1 MPISLRSFSPGA
13 PTPIWRSVGSEGREA
28 GKVTLL
34 RPRLQEKRREA
45 PRPGAQRL
53 RESSATLRGRDVFC
67 CDPSIDAIKPP
78 CREAPP
84 LSPRDPL
91 LCSPPGSTRAGSPS
105 AGALRTPR
113 TRRAADPG
121 RGSGP
126 GIRAGA
132 SLRVGEAPSSPAG
145 SAGCAARRTLGPA
158 AWLAGRRAAGLG
170 HGIPGPR
177 TGTWECGRRRT
188 PRKHSQGRVPDPLG
202 GRGWASD
209 TF

>member
-1 MPISLRSFSPGA
+1 MPISLRSFSLGA

-53 RESSATLRGRDVFC
+53 REGSATLRGRDVFC

-126 GIRAGA
+126 GPRSEWGKHP
-132 SLRVGEAPSSPAG
+132 RPRPA
-145 SAGCAARRTLGPA
+145 RPA
-158 AWLAGRRAAGLG
+158 AQRGGPSAQQRGSLGAG
-170 HGIPGPR
+170 P
-177 TGTWECGRRRT
+177 
-188 PRKHSQGRVPDPLG
+188 
-202 GRGWASD
+202 RGWATASPD
-209 TF
+209 QEQGLGNAGAAAPHESTARAGSQIR

>member
-1 MPISLRSFSPGA
+1 MPISLRSFSLGA
-13 PTPIWRSVGSEGREA
+13 PTPIWRSVGSGGREA

-45 PRPGAQRL
+45 PRRGAQRL
-53 RESSATLRGRDVFC
+53 REGSATLRGRDVFC
-67 CDPSIDAIKPP
+67 CDPSVDAIKPP

-91 LCSPPGSTRAGSPS
+91 LCSPPRSTRAGSPS

-126 GIRAGA
+126 GPRSEWGKHP
-132 SLRVGEAPSSPAG
+132 RPRPA
-145 SAGCAARRTLGPA
+145 RPA
-158 AWLAGRRAAGLG
+158 AQRGGPSAQQRGSLGAG
-170 HGIPGPR
+170 P
-177 TGTWECGRRRT
+177 
-188 PRKHSQGRVPDPLG
+188 
-202 GRGWASD
+202 RGWAAASPD
-209 TF
+209 QEQGFGNAGAAAPHESTARAGSQIR